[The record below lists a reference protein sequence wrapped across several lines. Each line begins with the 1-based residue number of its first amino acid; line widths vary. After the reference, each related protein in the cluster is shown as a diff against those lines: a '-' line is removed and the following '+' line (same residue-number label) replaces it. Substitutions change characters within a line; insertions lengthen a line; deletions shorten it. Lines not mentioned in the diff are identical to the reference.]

1 MQELSKVFSDCEEIL
16 SFKKSEEDDYVIVV
30 SSGLVVA
37 IQGISVILG
46 G

>member
-1 MQELSKVFSDCEEIL
+1 MQELSKVFVDCGEIL